1 MASNK
6 ERLLVGIFFFHRKLL
21 SLMELPKLFDYT
33 SPTQTLSVYV
43 FILIFL
49 SRPEDKFFKAILTRH
64 VGLTNSNNKI
74 LNQLK
79 RPLLKHCLLP
89 GAQWKLLKTK
99 TDLFHQPF
107 KLTSFTT
114 LVSLSWIQLK
124 GSFKACRRWKLF
136 LRQYQSVRCCN
147 IEVELN
153 FVRVFGNQGYFVIG
167 FFQFDN

>member
-1 MASNK
+1 MA
-6 ERLLVGIFFFHRKLL
+6 
-21 SLMELPKLFDYT
+21 LPKLFDYT

-43 FILIFL
+43 VMTKKYFFL
-49 SRPEDKFFKAILTRH
+49 DLRTTRFSRQLTRH

-79 RPLLKHCLLP
+79 RPLSKHCLSP
-89 GAQWKLLKTK
+89 GAQWKLLKTE

-107 KLTSFTT
+107 KPTSFTT

-124 GSFKACRRWKLF
+124 GSFKACHRWKLL
-136 LRQYQSVRCCN
+136 LRQYQSISCCN